1 MSLKQKIEDD
11 MKQAMRAK
19 EQDRLRTLRSIK
31 SMILLAET
39 EKGAEGELSQ
49 EAELKLLTK
58 AAKQRRESM
67 EVFEQQG
74 RSDLATKE
82 QTELE
87 VINHYL
93 PQPLSEEDLRIE
105 VEKIVQETG
114 ASGMQD
120 MGKVMGKATTAL
132 AGKADGKAISMVVKQ
147 ILSGQQ

>member
-1 MSLKQKIEDD
+1 MSLKKQVEDA

-39 EKGAEGELSQ
+39 EKGAAEVLSE

-58 AAKQRRESM
+58 AAKQRKESI

-74 RSDLATKE
+74 RDDLAAKE
-82 QTELE
+82 QAELE
-87 VINHYL
+87 VINYYL
-93 PQPLSEEDLRIE
+93 PQPLSEEELRSA

-120 MGKVMGKATTAL
+120 MGSVMAKVTTAL
-132 AGKADGKAISMVVKQ
+132 AGKADGKAIATVVKQ
-147 ILSGQQ
+147 TLSRQ